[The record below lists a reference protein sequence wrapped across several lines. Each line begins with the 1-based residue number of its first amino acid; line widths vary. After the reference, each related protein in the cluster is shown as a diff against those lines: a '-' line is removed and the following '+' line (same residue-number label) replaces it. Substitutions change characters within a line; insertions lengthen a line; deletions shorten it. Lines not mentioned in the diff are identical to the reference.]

1 MTKPSIEAM
10 IYHTCSN
17 CTTNFIRRVYDL
29 RSSQANKTY
38 YVNTSVPNIIL
49 RSLISFNTFLN
60 RPNKHTLWLYIIFRK
75 TIIFEKFSITIS
87 KYSVYICILQILWK
101 YFSSWASIFV
111 VWLKLTSS
119 WIRKFMDF
127 VFLSKI
133 KFVYIFN
140 IISFIG

>member
-1 MTKPSIEAM
+1 MTKPSIEAT

-38 YVNTSVPNIIL
+38 YVNTFVPNIIL
-49 RSLISFNTFLN
+49 RSLISFNSFLN
-60 RPNKHTLWLYIIFRK
+60 RPNKYTLWLYIIFRK
-75 TIIFEKFSITIS
+75 TIIFEKFSITIF
-87 KYSVYICILQILWK
+87 KYKMYSVYICILQILWK
-101 YFSSWASIFV
+101 YFSPWASIFV

-119 WIRKFMDF
+119 WIRKFVDF

-133 KFVYIFN
+133 KFVYFIF
-140 IISFIG
+140 ST